1 MAALITKPSLVEAA
15 GTKFLIIDAP
25 REQNLHLYLKEFKKY
40 NVKHLVRIDVT
51 PPGYNGEDVEKA
63 GITMHEMFFEDGA
76 SPPADIIAKWGSLIS
91 STFDSLKPGD
101 EVPCIAVHCI
111 AGLGRAPVLVAIAMI
126 EHGIDAISAV
136 TLIRDKRRGAINAV
150 QLSYLEQ
157 YSPSNGKGKKKCTIM

>member
-1 MAALITKPSLVEAA
+1 MALITKPSLIEAA
-15 GTKFLIIDAP
+15 NMKFLIIDAP

-40 NVKHLVRIDVT
+40 NVKHVVRIDVT
-51 PPGYNGEDVEKA
+51 PPGYPGADVEKA

-76 SPPADIIAKWGSLIS
+76 SPPADIIAKWGNLVSG
-91 STFDSLKPGD
+91 TFDALKPGD

-111 AGLGRAPVLVAIAMI
+111 AGLGRAPVLVAIALV

-150 QLSYLEQ
+150 QLSYLEEYRPQ
-157 YSPSNGKGKKKCTIM
+157 RGAKKKCTIM